1 MQEKWGY
8 WIARVQTDA
17 KNLDQ
22 RRRLNAT
29 LVFVRCLLRIDINL
43 LVYITDL
50 LLATRH
56 SATGYGF
63 WIRSILFF
71 LSFFNLYFFACI
83 FFFFIGQLPIHLSTR
98 LIRATCSI
106 LFVSFFF
113 SHSTSGFSSAAMLLC
128 CVLFVGQ
135 FDLRIRKLG
144 YDLRT
149 L

>member
-83 FFFFIGQLPIHLSTR
+83 FFFYRPIANSPINAADLCN
-98 LIRATCSI
+98 LLYII
-106 LFVSFFF
+106 LFFFF